1 MKKILFLLS
10 AALMFSCSS
19 DKENEYPKVT
29 AEYEKTVTIASEMLY
44 KFQHDPCLGGKFI
57 VKTYAY
63 RYGADDEWK
72 SFDGFIDGFK
82 YERGNEYTVKYKSK
96 AFYDPRMSV
105 AEWVE
110 QTLVEE
116 ISSEEKVSEGL
127 PKTFLPSSVSN
138 EEDDF
143 LCVEPVKVTFTTDPK
158 NNIIDGDRYII
169 KIPFSIYIKPG
180 TSNDVKDYWPL
191 SAKIIT
197 EQGLE
202 RDIVFSQL
210 NEIDMAEIF
219 TADDRNRLIAQGDGA
234 IFNFK
239 LAFYDKSQKM
249 VQETTLTFDYVAD

>member
-1 MKKILFLLS
+1 
-10 AALMFSCSS
+10 MFSCSS
-19 DKENEYPKVT
+19 DNENEYPKVT
-29 AEYEKTVTIASEMLY
+29 AEYETTVTIASEMLY
-44 KFQHDPCLGGKFI
+44 KFQHDPCLGGKSI
-57 VKTYAY
+57 IKTYAY
-63 RYGADDEWK
+63 RYGADNEWK

-116 ISSEEKVSEGL
+116 ISSEEKVSKGL

-143 LCVEPVKVTFTTDPK
+143 LCVEPAKVTFTTDPK
-158 NNIIDGDRYII
+158 NNIIDGDLYII
-169 KIPFSIYIKPG
+169 KIPFSIFIKPG
-180 TSNDVKDYWPL
+180 TSTDLKDSWPF

-202 RDIVFSQL
+202 RDIVFSQF

-219 TADDRNRLIAQGDGA
+219 TADDRNRLITQGDGA

-239 LAFYDKSQKM
+239 LVFYDKSKKM
-249 VQETTLTFDYVAD
+249 VQETTLTFDYDADFKRD